1 MSDTVQKYIDNHSKS
16 QEIGFLLTFF
26 FGPLGLFY
34 SSWLT
39 ALILC
44 VIAVTCAI
52 TGVLNIVT
60 IVVLCWPLT
69 IFIGLI
75 SVGKHNEKVKTTA
88 SQSV

>member
-1 MSDTVQKYIDNHSKS
+1 MSEAIQKNIDAHSKS

-44 VIAVTCAI
+44 VIAVACALSSA
-52 TGVLNIVT
+52 LNIVT
-60 IVVLCWPLT
+60 IVVLCWPLA
-69 IFIGLI
+69 IFISLVA
-75 SVGKHNEKVKTTA
+75 VGKHNENIKSTT
-88 SQSV
+88 SHNV